1 MSPVFEHIARSDYHS
16 GRRVLIYF
24 DRLSPL
30 SVFVKVEGET
40 AEEELETYGIHSL
53 PSFMVISIPVRNSQF
68 LQPFLRYA
76 KGLQARLG
84 NMKKFQQVISFIAFP
99 PKLWLT

>member
-53 PSFMVISIPVRNSQF
+53 PSFMVISKIVSNSQF
-68 LQPFLRYA
+68 LTFFRYA
-76 KGLQARLG
+76 KGLQAHLG